1 MGTKIIQLKFREEN
15 RDIFEAIR
23 AGIKK
28 VETRAATEKFRDIQ
42 SGDEVM
48 LICEE
53 DAFTKTVKRA
63 EIFSSISALL
73 KKYKPEDIN
82 PRCRTAKE
90 LRDMYHSFPDYE
102 EKIEKHGLI
111 ALELE

>member
-82 PRCRTAKE
+82 PRRRTAKE